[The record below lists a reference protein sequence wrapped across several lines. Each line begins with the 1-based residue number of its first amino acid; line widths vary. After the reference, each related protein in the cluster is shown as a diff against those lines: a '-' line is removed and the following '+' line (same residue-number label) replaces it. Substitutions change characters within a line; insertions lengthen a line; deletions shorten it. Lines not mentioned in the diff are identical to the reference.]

1 MKKIFT
7 TLCCLFVLQFTFAQ
21 KIVGYI
27 DGSLA
32 NAETNAEKL
41 QWNKLTD
48 IIFGFIQP
56 TDNNGN
62 FESVA
67 SKASFEKIKS
77 LAASNNVKFHFSAGG
92 ANSTIKA
99 RLAAIS
105 ANETA
110 RNTFAKNVADILA
123 ANNMDGFD
131 LDWEFPTAAQTTN
144 HVLLLKALRDEFDK
158 RGKGWTLAIAVGGET
173 PSTGSQGVYHTDYI
187 SSDAFQYLDYLNL
200 MSYDIGLSLAG
211 NNHSSL
217 KNALDNINDFAAKG
231 CPKSKMILGVPFYG
245 RATSRWTWKKYSDI
259 ASADPAAAYG
269 ADALGGQYYNGK
281 KTLQDKV
288 DLIMKEGGI
297 GIMIW
302 EITYDRL
309 GDDPYSLLSAIHEKM
324 APYQC
329 DAPQPNLG
337 AAISI
342 CGTSSVTLNTNISN
356 TAGLT
361 FTWKNAQG
369 QVVGSNKSTYSA
381 TKAGKYTVDVFNGK
395 CTNTGNIEVLGTLPT
410 IDLGAP
416 ITLCDPATAT
426 LDAQISGNGITFS
439 WEKDSQV
446 IDKATSSTLTVDRAA
461 TYKVTA
467 SATGCTSS
475 TSSVDVTSELINVEH
490 KTLACK
496 GSVTFT
502 ITDDGSYEWYDSAEN
517 GTKLNTGK
525 TFTTNATQT
534 TTFYVQKLA
543 TQRIEV
549 TNTGCDG
556 LDEWVSSQSYAGGSQ
571 VSHLGI
577 RYNAK
582 FWANANDTP
591 AANTGSGKP
600 WEVLGP
606 CLGISCKRTPVT
618 VTVGGICTSIFDISE
633 NSSASVTPNPVEN
646 QATINFTLEN
656 STNVTIDIINTQG
669 QLVKQQI
676 IGSLNQGNQSIEINT
691 NDLGNGIYICKIIT
705 DNKILTAK
713 FSK

>member
-1 MKKIFT
+1 MKKIFA

-27 DGSLA
+27 DGSLSGADA
-32 NAETNAEKL
+32 NAQNL

-48 IIFGFIQP
+48 IIYGFIQP

-62 FESVA
+62 LESYVGKPA
-67 SKASFEKIKS
+67 FNTIKS
-77 LAASNNVKFHFSAGG
+77 LASTNNVKFHFSSGG
-92 ANSTIKA
+92 ANGTIKA

-105 ANETA
+105 ANATT
-110 RNTFAKNVADILA
+110 RNTYAKNVADVLA

-131 LDWEFPTAAQTTN
+131 LDWEFPTGVEVTN

-173 PSTGSQGVYHTDYI
+173 PSTGQQGGYHTDYI
-187 SSDAFQYLDYLNL
+187 SPDAFQYIDFLNL
-200 MSYDIGLSLAG
+200 MSYDIGKALAG

-217 KNALDNINDFAAKG
+217 ENALDNINDYAAKG

-245 RATSRWTWKKYSDI
+245 RDLSRWNWKKYSDI
-259 ASADPAAAYG
+259 ASTDPAAAYG

-288 DLIMKEGGI
+288 DLIMAQGGI

-309 GDDPYSLLSAIHEKM
+309 GNDQYSLLSAIHEKM

-337 AAISI
+337 AAVSI
-342 CGTSSVTLNTNISN
+342 CGANSVTLNANITNTS
-356 TAGLT
+356 GLT
-361 FTWKNAQG
+361 FTWKDANDK
-369 QVVGSNKSTYSA
+369 VVGSNQATYSA
-381 TKAGKYTVDVFNGK
+381 TKAGKYTVDVNNGK
-395 CTNTGNIEVLGTLPT
+395 CTNSASVEVLGTLPT
-410 IDLGAP
+410 IDLGDP
-416 ITLCDPATAT
+416 INLCDPATAT

-439 WEKDSQV
+439 WEKENQI
-446 IDKATSSTLTVDRAA
+446 IDKATSSTLMVDRAG

-467 SATGCTSS
+467 SATGCSS
-475 TSSVDVTSELINVEH
+475 SSASVEVTSELINVDH
-490 KTLACK
+490 QTLACK

-502 ITDDGSYEWYDSAEN
+502 VTDDGSYEWYDDAEN
-517 GTKLNTGK
+517 GTKLGTGK

-543 TQRIEV
+543 TQRV
-549 TNTGCDG
+549 QTTGCDG
-556 LDEWVSSQSYAGGSQ
+556 LDEWVNTKSYSGGLE

-577 RYNAK
+577 KYKTK
-582 FWANANDTP
+582 FWANAGDTP
-591 AANTGSGKP
+591 AANTGDGKP

-606 CLGISCKRTPVT
+606 CQGISCKRTPVT
-618 VTVGGICTSIFDISE
+618 VTVGGTCTNIFEVSE
-633 NSSASVTPNPVEN
+633 NIVASISPNPVEN
-646 QATINFTLEN
+646 QATINFSLEN
-656 STNVTIDIINTQG
+656 SSNVIIKIINTQG
-669 QLVKQQI
+669 QLVKQVNL
-676 IGSLNQGNQSIEINT
+676 GSLSNGSQTIEINT